1 MGFINYNYDDDTNGA
16 DNKDFAIGKGEGV
29 RCKNC
34 YAHFGAEFDFELEF
48 DGFSLKHFKVR

>member
-48 DGFSLKHFKVR
+48 DGFSLKHLR